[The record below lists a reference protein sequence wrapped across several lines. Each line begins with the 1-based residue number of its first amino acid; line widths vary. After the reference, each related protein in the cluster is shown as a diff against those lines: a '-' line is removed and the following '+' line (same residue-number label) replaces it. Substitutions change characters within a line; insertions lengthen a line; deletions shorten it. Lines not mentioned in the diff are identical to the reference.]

1 MCLLSQSFLP
11 LLLALPGRLFLS
23 TERLASLPHRSLNA
37 LLRFRFRRGSR
48 DALLYGVVVLDDP
61 DHDVAGAALIPE
73 RAAHGSRAQSLPARA
88 FVHETARN
96 EEVIDVERCA
106 RVLGLALRVGNSAA
120 QHFLDVA
127 CRALLGE
134 AQNLQGVLGALPPDQ
149 VHHQADLLGRHAH
162 VPRHRYRFNRRSLY
176 RFVCHELGSLRR
188 RRRAASGRCRASRGR
203 AWRSR
208 CSRSAGNT
216 RRPLECGLYSVAL
229 KRARRRELAKF
240 VSNHLFGDVHRNKFS
255 AVVHGNRVADH
266 VGKNRRTARP
276 RLDDFLFV
284 ARVHSLHLYT
294 QVVIDERTFFKRACH
309 RFSVLLIDSST
320 SISICASRT
329 YSSTRRSLIHC
340 ARRILRNPRT
350 GPGTRCES
358 GQNGHT
364 NRVPCAFGVFSTATA
379 HPGLHNRY
387 CTCKGGAATNR
398 PAGSVGFAGRAGRAD
413 LRARVTRRAVERV
426 RLLLVA
432 LIVFLSMPA
441 APG

>member
-23 TERLASLPHRSLNA
+23 TESLASLPHRSLNA

-48 DALLYGVVVLDDP
+48 DALLYGVVMLDAA

-73 RAAHGSRAQSLPARA
+73 RAAHRSRAQSLPARA

-96 EEVIDVERCA
+96 EEVIDVERCS

-120 QHFLDVA
+120 QHFLHVT

-134 AQNLQGVLGALPPDQ
+134 AQNLQGVFGALPPDQ

-188 RRRAASGRCRASRGR
+188 RWRAASGRCRASRGR
-203 AWRSR
+203 AWR
-208 CSRSAGNT
+208 SRSAGNT

-229 KRARRRELAKF
+229 KRARRRELSKF

-309 RFSVLLIDSST
+309 CVSLLLG
-320 SISICASRT
+320 
-329 YSSTRRSLIHC
+329 YSSFLFL
-340 ARRILRNPRT
+340 ALFFN
-350 GPGTRCES
+350 
-358 GQNGHT
+358 
-364 NRVPCAFGVFSTATA
+364 
-379 HPGLHNRY
+379 
-387 CTCKGGAATNR
+387 AAQLD
-398 PAGSVGFAGRAGRAD
+398 P
-413 LRARVTRRAVERV
+413 LRAAQLAESAHR
-426 RLLLVA
+426 
-432 LIVFLSMPA
+432 
-441 APG
+441 PGYPV